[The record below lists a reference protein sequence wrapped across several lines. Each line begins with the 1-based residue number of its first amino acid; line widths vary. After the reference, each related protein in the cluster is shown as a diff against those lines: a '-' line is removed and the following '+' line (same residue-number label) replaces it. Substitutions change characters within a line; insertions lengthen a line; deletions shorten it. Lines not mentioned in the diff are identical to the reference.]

1 MVEAAC
7 KASVTGF
14 VREDD
19 VLTGIQGGRMVPLWD
34 TQRLRSLGCSLP
46 FGRGL
51 VRVTWRH

>member
-1 MVEAAC
+1 
-7 KASVTGF
+7 
-14 VREDD
+14 